1 MKNLVELFSTSKSH
15 YSICKFTNRQGKIA
29 YYAEE
34 AQDLGDFWSLH
45 DLKTSLQHID
55 GICLILIME
64 NIWIVFT
71 DNYQKRQKNALYWL

>member
-55 GICLILIME
+55 GDMSD
-64 NIWIVFT
+64 T
-71 DNYQKRQKNALYWL
+71 DYGEYLDSFYR